1 MPSEVT
7 VKTLIEA
14 SVNVTCGTQKEC
26 QHAPCFTGLDP
37 DSHTSQLAVE
47 KLPFRLLPRLLLL
60 SWILT
65 KQEKKKKSRFTLNP
79 ARSRASLAT
88 DC

>member
-14 SVNVTCGTQKEC
+14 SVNVTCGTQKER

-37 DSHTSQLAVE
+37 DSHTSQLAAEGTPVPTAAMAFHVE
-47 KLPFRLLPRLLLL
+47 LD
-60 SWILT
+60 SHQT
-65 KQEKKKKSRFTLNP
+65 ENKKKVVSLETL
-79 ARSRASLAT
+79 RQT
-88 DC
+88 DSQK